1 MQNNSYSAQAIT
13 LDEMKHFTLTIPAK
27 SKSDANSK
35 TISGENKN
43 SPIVK
48 TMPKKYSQKCYR
60 FLFKNYKTN
69 VFENQRR

>member
-27 SKSDANSK
+27 SKSDSNSK

-48 TMPKKYSQKCYR
+48 TVP
-60 FLFKNYKTN
+60 
-69 VFENQRR
+69 